1 MTNRNK
7 PNASEQH
14 EHLSRKLTATETK
27 FTPGPYTIQRDQDG
41 CDDYFHIVD
50 QAHQA
55 NVASIQFWDDVS
67 TDTER
72 AWANARL
79 LAKAPEMFQAL
90 KELLHF
96 AGNGTL
102 TNPPVEFYATEYKAN
117 LLIAEVENDE

>member
-7 PNASEQH
+7 PNASQQREN
-14 EHLSRKLTATETK
+14 LNDKLTTSETK
-27 FTPGPYTIQRDQDG
+27 FTPGPYTIRRDEDG
-41 CDDYFHIVD
+41 GDDYFHIID
-50 QAHQA
+50 QSHQA
-55 NVASIQFWDDVS
+55 IVASIQFWDDVS

-96 AGNGTL
+96 AANGTL
-102 TNPPVEFYATEYKAN
+102 TNPPVEFYAIEYKAN
-117 LLIAEVENDE
+117 LLIAEVKGDE

>member
-1 MTNRNK
+1 M
-7 PNASEQH
+7 
-14 EHLSRKLTATETK
+14 LTATETK

-41 CDDYFHIVD
+41 GDDYFHIVD

-55 NVASIQFWDDVS
+55 IVASIQFWDDVS
-67 TDTER
+67 IDTER

-96 AGNGTL
+96 ATNGTL
-102 TNPPVEFYATEYKAN
+102 TNPPVEFYAIEYKAN
-117 LLIAEVENDE
+117 LLIAEVEGDE